1 MTPEE
6 RDLITGL
13 FDRLQRVEGV
23 TKDRDAD
30 GLIRDAVRQIPDA
43 PYLLVQSVLVQE
55 QALQQADARIR
66 ELEARV
72 ASLSSR
78 AGEPPAGDAGRGSF
92 LAGARGLQPRQESSV
107 PSAGRQVANA
117 PPSEVPPAPAY
128 QQSSPS
134 FGGGGGGFLSSAL
147 STATGVTGGMLLAES
162 IRGLFGGGHSAEG
175 GTSAALE
182 RAQREAQT
190 SRNDADNARKD
201 VAADDAALDDAQD
214 ALDDSNQDDWADDG
228 SYDA

>member
-6 RDLITGL
+6 RELIAGL
-13 FDRLQRVEGV
+13 FDRLQKLEGV
-23 TKDRDAD
+23 AKDRDAEQ
-30 GLIRDAVRQIPDA
+30 LIRDGVRQAPDA
-43 PYLLVQSVLVQE
+43 LYLLVQSVLVQE

-66 ELEARV
+66 DLEGQV
-72 ASLSSR
+72 ANLSSGDVGSR
-78 AGEPPAGDAGRGSF
+78 AGTAGGSF
-92 LAGARGLQPRQESSV
+92 LAGARGFQRSPEGSV
-107 PSAGRQVANA
+107 PSAGRQISDPPPQRPDYPQA
-117 PPSEVPPAPAY
+117 P
-128 QQSSPS
+128 QSS
-134 FGGGGGGFLSSAL
+134 GGGFLSSAL

-182 RAQREAQT
+182 RAQREAQAA
-190 SRNDADNARKD
+190 RNDADNARKD

-214 ALDDSNQDDWADDG
+214 ALDDSDQDDWGDDD

>member
-6 RDLITGL
+6 RELIAGL
-13 FDRLQRVEGV
+13 FDRLQKLGGV
-23 TKDRDAD
+23 AKDRDAD
-30 GLIRDAVRQIPDA
+30 QLIRDGVRQVPDA

-66 ELEARV
+66 ELEERV
-72 ASLSSR
+72 ASLSSADTGSR
-78 AGEPPAGDAGRGSF
+78 ASMAGGSF
-92 LAGARGLQPRQESSV
+92 LGGARGYQSRPEGSV
-107 PSAGRQVANA
+107 PSAGRQRPESPPQRPDYPQA
-117 PPSEVPPAPAY
+117 PP
-128 QQSSPS
+128 QSS
-134 FGGGGGGFLSSAL
+134 GGGFLASAL

-175 GTSAALE
+175 STSAALE
-182 RAQREAQT
+182 RAQREAQAA
-190 SRNDADNARKD
+190 RNDADNARKD

-214 ALDDSNQDDWADDG
+214 AFDDSDQDDWGDDG

>member
-6 RDLITGL
+6 RELIAGL
-13 FDRLQRVEGV
+13 FDRLQQLQGIA
-23 TKDRDAD
+23 KDRDAD
-30 GLIRDAVRQIPDA
+30 QLIRDGVRQVPDA

-72 ASLSSR
+72 ANLASGEAGSR
-78 AGEPPAGDAGRGSF
+78 ASAAGGSF
-92 LAGARGLQPRQESSV
+92 LAGAREYQSRPEGSV
-107 PSAGRQVANA
+107 PSAGRQISDSPPQRPDYPQAA
-117 PPSEVPPAPAY
+117 P
-128 QQSSPS
+128 QSS
-134 FGGGGGGFLSSAL
+134 GGGFLSSAL

-162 IRGLFGGGHSAEG
+162 IRGLFGGGQSAEG
-175 GTSAALE
+175 GTSSALE

-190 SRNDADNARKD
+190 ARNDADNARKD

-214 ALDDSNQDDWADDG
+214 ALDDSDQDDWGDDG